1 MTSEVRN
8 RSIPRTT
15 LLMPPEVSW
24 LSPATGLL
32 SVVVRPVWVV
42 IGSVLARRDGRGR
55 GDASGSRAVADV
67 EHRSL
72 RADVRQSI
80 EVVRRRWRRR
90 GPLEGIAL
98 PWVVAGDLATAQR
111 DEDVPQQG

>member
-24 LSPATGLL
+24 LRAATGLV

-42 IGSVLARRDGRGR
+42 IGSVLARGDGRGR
-55 GDASGSRAVADV
+55 GVASGFRAVAHV
-67 EHRSL
+67 EHGSL
-72 RADVRQSI
+72 GADLREPV
-80 EVVRRRWRRR
+80 EVVRRRWRRGR
-90 GPLEGIAL
+90 PFEGVAL
-98 PWVVAGDLATAQR
+98 PRIVAGDLAAAQR
-111 DEDVPQQG
+111 DEDI